1 MAFSAEGL
9 RVIGACHGFAL
20 WHYVTADRLSAVLAP
35 GYFEPASG
43 MLRAAHHLHVSARV
57 TREGSAGVPGG
68 AWRAAGEHALLAV
81 TEARPGRVAIAPICQ
96 VADTAPAQ
104 LAPS

>member
-1 MAFSAEGL
+1 MTFSAEGL

-20 WHYVTADRLSAVLAP
+20 WHYVTTDRLSAVLAP
-35 GYFEPASG
+35 GYFESAGG

-57 TREGSAGVPGG
+57 TGDGTTGVPGG

-81 TEARPGRVAIAPICQ
+81 TEARPGWVAIAPICQ
-96 VADTAPAQ
+96 VVAENPAPA
-104 LAPS
+104 A

>member
-1 MAFSAEGL
+1 MAFSAQGL
-9 RVIGACHGFAL
+9 RVIGDCHGFAL
-20 WHYVTADRLSAVLAP
+20 WHYVTADRLNAVLAP

-43 MLRAAHHLHVSARV
+43 MLRVAHHLQVSARV
-57 TREGSAGVPGG
+57 VGEGAAGVPGG

-96 VADTAPAQ
+96 VGADDPAS
-104 LAPS
+104 AA

>member
-20 WHYVTADRLSAVLAP
+20 WHYVTADELSAVLAP
-35 GYFEPASG
+35 GYFEPACG

-57 TREGSAGVPGG
+57 AGEGTAAVPGG

-96 VADTAPAQ
+96 VAADDPAPAQ
-104 LAPS
+104 

>member
-20 WHYVTADRLSAVLAP
+20 WHYVTADQLSAVLAP

-57 TREGSAGVPGG
+57 VRDGAGVPGG
-68 AWRAAGEHALLAV
+68 AWREVGEHALLAV

-96 VADTAPAQ
+96 VTADHAAPA
-104 LAPS
+104 A